1 MAEFTGE
8 RVVPGQV
15 DPDLWNEHLARYG
28 FASRLARQKRV
39 LDLACGAGYGSA
51 ELAAVARA
59 VTGIDVSSDAVTY
72 AKEHYSLPNLTF
84 QCASADAI
92 PHPDQSYDLIVAF
105 EVIEHLE
112 SARALLSEARRL
124 LAPGGQ
130 FIVSTPNR
138 LYYQETRRLS
148 GPNPFH
154 VHEFEFE
161 EFRSMLGEYFPHV
174 SLFLQNHISSI
185 VFQPAEM
192 AGSTEVRMAESHAIP
207 TEAHFFLAV
216 CALKPQTGS
225 PTFVYLPSTSNVLRE
240 REHHIQLLEHELAA
254 KTQWLE
260 KALADHQQLVHE
272 HEAQTEELKQR
283 NRWAEELNGR
293 LKAASERIVQLQDE
307 LTVEQKAYEAKVEE
321 LHQDIASK
329 TKWAL
334 DTEERLTAE
343 LNGKLKEL
351 AECVEILHQTEAQ
364 LEERTNWALALQ
376 AQLDRLEAKVSAVSA
391 SRWHRL
397 GRTLGLGPELTK
409 S

>member
-15 DPDLWNEHLARYG
+15 EPDLWNEHFARYS

-39 LDLACGAGYGSA
+39 LDIACGAGYGSA
-51 ELAAVARA
+51 ELAAVART
-59 VTGIDVSSDAVTY
+59 VTGIDISSEAITY
-72 AKEHYSLPNLTF
+72 AKEHYHLPNLTF
-84 QCASADAI
+84 ECSPADAI
-92 PHPDQSYDLIVAF
+92 PHIDQSYDLVVAF

-130 FIVSTPNR
+130 FIVSTPNK
-138 LYYQETRRLS
+138 LYYTETRRLS

-161 EFRSMLGEYFPHV
+161 EFRVLLAEFFPYV

-192 AGSTEVRMAESHAIP
+192 TGSAEVRMAESHAMP
-207 TEAHFFLAV
+207 GEAHFFLAV

-240 REHHIQLLEHELAA
+240 RERHIQLLEHELAA
-254 KTQWLE
+254 KTHWLE
-260 KALADHQQLVHE
+260 KSLSDHQQLVRE

-283 NRWAEELNGR
+283 SRWAGELDSR
-293 LKAASERIVQLQDE
+293 LKAAFERVVQLQDE
-307 LTVEQKAYEAKVEE
+307 LAVEHEAYEAKVAE
-321 LHQDIASK
+321 LHQDILSK

-343 LNGKLKEL
+343 LTGKLKEL
-351 AECVEILHQTEAQ
+351 AECVEILHRTEAQ
-364 LEERTNWALALQ
+364 LEERTSWALALQ
-376 AQLDRLEAKVSAVSA
+376 AHLEQMEAKVSAVSA

>member
-15 DPDLWNEHLARYG
+15 EPDLWNEHFARYS

-39 LDLACGAGYGSA
+39 LDIACGAGYGSA
-51 ELAAVARA
+51 ELAAVART
-59 VTGIDVSSDAVTY
+59 VTGIDISSEAITH
-72 AKEHYSLPNLTF
+72 AKEHYHLPNLTF
-84 QCASADAI
+84 ECSPADAI
-92 PHPDQSYDLIVAF
+92 PHIDQSYDLVVAF

-130 FIVSTPNR
+130 FIVSTPNK
-138 LYYQETRRLS
+138 LYYTETRRLS

-161 EFRSMLGEYFPHV
+161 EFRVLLAEFFPYV

-192 AGSTEVRMAESHAIP
+192 TGSAEVRMAESDAMP
-207 TEAHFFLAV
+207 GEAHFFLAV

-240 REHHIQLLEHELAA
+240 RERHIQLLEHELAA
-254 KTQWLE
+254 KTHWLE
-260 KALADHQQLVHE
+260 KSLSDHQQLVRE

-283 NRWAEELNGR
+283 NRWAGELDSR
-293 LKAASERIVQLQDE
+293 LKAAFERVVQLQDE
-307 LTVEQKAYEAKVEE
+307 LAVEHEAYEAKVAE
-321 LHQDIASK
+321 LHQDILSK

-343 LNGKLKEL
+343 LTGKLKEL
-351 AECVEILHQTEAQ
+351 AECVEIL
-364 LEERTNWALALQ
+364 
-376 AQLDRLEAKVSAVSA
+376 
-391 SRWHRL
+391 
-397 GRTLGLGPELTK
+397 
-409 S
+409 